1 MNNHFKQIFLGT
13 VQHNTTLSNRE
24 RVCDTQTAVC
34 AAAKLISRRR
44 MRSSGR
50 WSKAMSILKEFEE
63 QCATPVGKLRQVA
76 DAMTAEMHAGLAS
89 EGGSRL
95 NMLNSCVDNLPTGD
109 EHGLFYALDLG
120 GTNFRVL
127 RVQLRGR
134 HGRVAKQEFTEVSIP
149 PKLMTATSTE
159 LFDFIAKEL
168 ARFIATEREGF
179 FVPPGSRRE
188 LGFTF
193 SFPVKQLSI
202 TSGTLIRWG
211 KGFSIDDSVDK
222 DVVVELTKA
231 LDRQGIHMRVAA
243 LVNDTI
249 GTLAGG
255 KYFNNDVAVAV
266 ILGTGTNA
274 AYVER
279 AHGIPKCHGLQP
291 KSGEMVI
298 NTEWGNFRS
307 SHLPVTKYDQALDQD
322 SLNVGE
328 QIFEKIISG
337 MYFGDIVRRVL
348 CKMAEE
354 TGIFG
359 DIVPPKLKTRFIL
372 KTPEMSAMHHDT
384 SLDLTVV
391 GRKLKDI
398 FGISDTSFETRRVV
412 VELCNIV
419 ATRAAR
425 LSAAGI
431 LGILKK
437 MGKDTVKEGEKQRT
451 VVAVDGGLFEH
462 YTAFRSCLE
471 STLNELL
478 GDEVAHTV
486 VIEHAN
492 DGSGIGAALLAASH
506 SQYPEVEES

>member
-1 MNNHFKQIFLGT
+1 M
-13 VQHNTTLSNRE
+13 S
-24 RVCDTQTAVC
+24 
-34 AAAKLISRRR
+34 
-44 MRSSGR
+44 
-50 WSKAMSILKEFEE
+50 SILKEFEE
-63 QCATPVGKLRQVA
+63 QCATPVGKLRHVA
-76 DAMTAEMHAGLAS
+76 DAMTVEMHAGLAS
-89 EGGSRL
+89 EGGSKL
-95 NMLNSCVDNLPTGD
+95 KMLNSYVNHLPTGD

-127 RVQLRGR
+127 RVQLGGR
-134 HGRVAKQEFTEVSIP
+134 DGRVVKQEFTEVSIP
-149 PKLMTATSTE
+149 HELMTATSNK

-168 ARFIATEREGF
+168 ARFIATEGQGF
-179 FVPPGSRRE
+179 FLPHGCRRE

-202 TSGTLIRWG
+202 ASGTLIRWT
-211 KGFSIDDSVDK
+211 KGFSIDDAVDK
-222 DVVVELTKA
+222 DVVVELSEA
-231 LDRQGIHMRVAA
+231 LHRQGIDMRVAA

-255 KYFNNDVAVAV
+255 KYFNNDVAAAV

-279 AHGIPKCHGLQP
+279 VHAIPK
-291 KSGEMVI
+291 SVEMVI

-307 SHLPVTKYDQALDQD
+307 AHLPVTEYDQALDQD
-322 SLNVGE
+322 SLNAGE

-337 MYFGDIVRRVL
+337 MYLGDIERRVL

-354 TGIFG
+354 AEFFG

-372 KTPEMSAMHHDT
+372 RTPEMSAMHHDT
-384 SLDLTVV
+384 SPGLRVV
-391 GRKLKDI
+391 GSKLKDI

-437 MGKDTVKEGEKQRT
+437 MGKDTVNEGEKQRT
-451 VVAVDGGLFEH
+451 VIAVDGGLFEH
-462 YTAFRSCLE
+462 YSEFRTCLE
-471 STLNELL
+471 STLNELF

-492 DGSGIGAALLAASH
+492 DGSGIGAALLATSH
-506 SQYPEVEES
+506 SQYPEV

>member
-1 MNNHFKQIFLGT
+1 MGKVT
-13 VQHNTTLSNRE
+13 VGVTI
-24 RVCDTQTAVC
+24 VCAAAVC
-34 AAAKLISRRR
+34 AAATLIVRHR
-44 MRSSGR
+44 MKSSGR
-50 WSKAMSILKEFEE
+50 WTKAMSILKEFEE
-63 QCATPVGKLRQVA
+63 KCATPIGKLRQVA
-76 DAMTAEMHAGLAS
+76 DAMTVEMHAGLAS
-89 EGGSRL
+89 EGGSKL
-95 NMLNSCVDNLPTGD
+95 KMLISYVDNLPTGD

-127 RVQLRGR
+127 RVQLGGR
-134 HGRVAKQEFTEVSIP
+134 DGRVAKQEFTEVSIP
-149 PKLMTATSTE
+149 PELMTATSSE

-168 ARFIATEREGF
+168 ARFIATEGEGF
-179 FVPPGSRRE
+179 FLPPGSQRE

-202 TSGTLIRWG
+202 GSGTLIRWT
-211 KGFSIDDSVDK
+211 KGFSIDDAVDK

-231 LDRQGIHMRVAA
+231 LDRQGIDMRVAA

-255 KYFNNDVAVAV
+255 KYFNNDVAAAV

-279 AHGIPKCHGLQP
+279 AHAIPKWHGLLP

-298 NTEWGNFRS
+298 NMEWGNFRS
-307 SHLPVTKYDQALDQD
+307 SHLPVTEYDQALDQE

-337 MYFGDIVRRVL
+337 MYLGDIVRRVL

-354 TGIFG
+354 AEFFG
-359 DIVPPKLKTRFIL
+359 DVVPPKLKTQFIL
-372 KTPEMSAMHHDT
+372 RTPEMSAMHHDT
-384 SLDLTVV
+384 SPDLRVV
-391 GRKLKDI
+391 ASKLKDI
-398 FGISDTSFETRRVV
+398 FGISSTSLKTREVV
-412 VELCNIV
+412 KEICNIV
-419 ATRAAR
+419 ATRGAR

-451 VVAVDGGLFEH
+451 VIAMDGGLFEH
-462 YTAFRSCLE
+462 YTEFSSCLE

-506 SQYPEVEES
+506 SQYPVVEESL

>member
-1 MNNHFKQIFLGT
+1 MK
-13 VQHNTTLSNRE
+13 
-24 RVCDTQTAVC
+24 RVCDTQKRIR
-34 AAAKLISRRR
+34 AAEACVAATTNR
-44 MRSSGR
+44 MKSSETK
-50 WSKAMSILKEFEE
+50 SMTILKEFRV
-63 QCATPVGKLRQVA
+63 QCATPIEKLRLVA

-89 EGGSRL
+89 EGGSNL
-95 NMLNSCVDNLPTGD
+95 KMLNSYVDNLPTGD

-127 RVQLRGR
+127 RVQLGGR
-134 HGRVAKQEFTEVSIP
+134 DARVAKQEFTEVSIP
-149 PKLMTATSTE
+149 PELMTATSTE

-168 ARFIATEREGF
+168 ARFIATEGEGF
-179 FVPPGSRRE
+179 FLLPGSRRE

-202 TSGTLIRWG
+202 ASGTLIRWT
-211 KGFSIDDSVDK
+211 KGFSIDDAVDK

-231 LDRQGIHMRVAA
+231 LDRQGIDMRVAA

-255 KYFNNDVAVAV
+255 KYFNNDVAAAV

-279 AHGIPKCHGLQP
+279 AHGLLP

-298 NTEWGNFRS
+298 NTEWGNFHS
-307 SHLPVTKYDQALDQD
+307 SHLPVTEYDQDLDQD
-322 SLNVGE
+322 SLNAGE
-328 QIFEKIISG
+328 QIFEKMISG
-337 MYFGDIVRRVL
+337 MYLGDIVRRVL
-348 CKMAEE
+348 YKMAQEA
-354 TGIFG
+354 GFFG

-372 KTPEMSAMHHDT
+372 RTPEMCAMHHDT
-384 SLDLTVV
+384 SVDLKVV
-391 GRKLKDI
+391 GSKLKDI
-398 FGISDTSFETRRVV
+398 FGISDTSLETRRVV
-412 VELCNIV
+412 VDLCNIV

-462 YTAFRSCLE
+462 YTKFRSCLK

-486 VIEHAN
+486 VIEHSN
-492 DGSGIGAALLAASH
+492 DGSGIGASLLAASH
-506 SQYPEVEES
+506 SQYH

>member
-1 MNNHFKQIFLGT
+1 MT
-13 VQHNTTLSNRE
+13 
-24 RVCDTQTAVC
+24 
-34 AAAKLISRRR
+34 
-44 MRSSGR
+44 
-50 WSKAMSILKEFEE
+50 ILKEFRE
-63 QCATPVGKLRQVA
+63 QCATPIEKLRQVA

-89 EGGSRL
+89 EGGSKL
-95 NMLNSCVDNLPTGD
+95 KMLNSYVDNLPTGD

-127 RVQLRGR
+127 RVQLGGR
-134 HGRVAKQEFTEVSIP
+134 DGRVAKQEFTEVSIP
-149 PKLMTATSTE
+149 PQLMTATSVE

-168 ARFIATEREGF
+168 ARFIATEGEGF
-179 FVPPGSRRE
+179 FLPPGSQRE

-193 SFPVKQLSI
+193 SFPMKQLSI
-202 TSGTLIRWG
+202 ASGTLIRWT
-211 KGFSIDDSVDK
+211 KGLSIDDAVDK

-231 LDRQGIHMRVAA
+231 LDRQGIDMRVAA

-255 KYFNNDVAVAV
+255 KYFNNDVATAV

-279 AHGIPKCHGLQP
+279 AYAIP

-307 SHLPVTKYDQALDQD
+307 SHLPVTEYDQALDQE
-322 SLNVGE
+322 SLNAGE
-328 QIFEKIISG
+328 QIYEKMISG
-337 MYFGDIVRRVL
+337 MYLGDIVRRVL

-354 TGIFG
+354 AGCFG
-359 DIVPPKLKTRFIL
+359 DIVPRKLKTRFVL
-372 KTPEMSAMHHDT
+372 RTPEMSAMHHDT
-384 SLDLTVV
+384 STDLRVV
-391 GRKLKDI
+391 GSKLKDI
-398 FGISDTSFETRRVV
+398 FGISDTSLETRRVV

-419 ATRAAR
+419 ATRAAC

-431 LGILKK
+431 FGILKK
-437 MGKDTVKEGEKQRT
+437 MGKDTVKKGEKQRT
-451 VVAVDGGLFEH
+451 VIAVDGGLFEH
-462 YTAFRSCLE
+462 YTKFRSCLG

-478 GDEVAHTV
+478 GDEAAHTV

-506 SQYPEVEES
+506 SQYH